1 MLHTTPLLVLLAK
14 EQASV
19 IPPTESR
26 EENSFGLG
34 KSEWLQQKACS
45 HFRGPG

>member
-1 MLHTTPLLVLLAK
+1 
-14 EQASV
+14 
-19 IPPTESR
+19 

-45 HFRGPG
+45 HFRGPGHQPGKDSYFLDLLVPL